1 MQNVSI
7 SNTILAC
14 FFTGLFAFCITLCGA
29 GCQSARLSGDAGSVI
44 AGNARTAGKL
54 EATVSSLDRILE
66 SSRDRIGVITRAS
79 KRITDGI
86 DRAEFLFSEYEQ
98 EVGRLLDEVDQLRNQ
113 IEGEG
118 ENNSNVRSNPVSA
131 DNN

>member
-1 MQNVSI
+1 MKNVSI
-7 SNTILAC
+7 SDTILAC
-14 FFTGLFAFCITLCGA
+14 FLTGLFAFCITLCGA
-29 GCQSARLSGDAGSVI
+29 GCQSARLSEDAGGVI

-66 SSRDRIGVITRAS
+66 GSRDRIGVITRAS
-79 KRITDGI
+79 ERIADGI

-118 ENNSNVRSNPVSA
+118 ESNSNVRSNPVSTG
-131 DNN
+131 NN